1 MMYLLGFV
9 FARWLAVRR
18 ANRPN
23 SGWTVDQV
31 DSLLFNGF
39 MGVFIGGRVGDVFF
53 YNLDHF
59 LQEPLYLFRVWEG
72 GMSFHGG

>member
-1 MMYLLGFV
+1 
-9 FARWLAVRR
+9 
-18 ANRPN
+18 
-23 SGWTVDQV
+23 
-31 DSLLFNGF
+31 

-72 GMSFHGG
+72 GMSFHGGLIGVIVAMIWTSYSQKRNFLANG